1 MAGALPRIE
10 TSEPQTGIEQMTMT
24 AKTIEM
30 MPRRL
35 APLRQLVVGVDGGG
49 TRTRAA
55 VLNNG
60 RVLGEGSAGPSNP
73 LRVGIANGA
82 TAIREAVD
90 KACAAAR
97 IHRDDLVAAGVGL
110 AGVRRT
116 DIRARMHDVLVE
128 TLGIQNIEL
137 VTDGEIALYGATD
150 GHAGIVI
157 ISGTGS
163 ISVGVNRQ
171 GKRASAGGWG
181 PVAGDEGSG
190 SWIARRALQSV
201 ARACDGR
208 GPKTSLTEAAC
219 EFFQVATPDDLSTAI
234 YAPSMTNDRIA
245 AFSKNVIDAAREG
258 DDVAGEILH
267 EAGTEL
273 GRAAVTVIRKL
284 KMEQERFQIAFVGGV
299 FAAGELIVRPLR
311 EQVLRVARKAFIDN
325 PAFSPTIAA
334 GRMAQEH
341 LHPLPVAV

>member
-1 MAGALPRIE
+1 M
-10 TSEPQTGIEQMTMT
+10 
-24 AKTIEM
+24 K
-30 MPRRL
+30 
-35 APLRQLVVGVDGGG
+35 PLRLVPVRQFVVGVDGGG

-60 RVLGEGSAGPSNP
+60 RVLGEGSAGPSKP
-73 LRVGIANGA
+73 LRVGIGNGA
-82 TAIREAVD
+82 TAVREAVD

-163 ISVGVNRQ
+163 ISVGVNRH
-171 GKRASAGGWG
+171 GKRAYAGGWG

-190 SWIARRALQSV
+190 SWIARRALQAV
-201 ARACDGR
+201 ARATDG
-208 GPKTSLTEAAC
+208 GGAKTSLPQAAC
-219 EFFQVATPDDLSTAI
+219 EFFQVTTPDDLSTAI
-234 YAPSMTNDRIA
+234 YAPTITNDRIA
-245 AFSKNVIDAAREG
+245 GFSKLVIQAASDGDGVARDILQDAG
-258 DDVAGEILH
+258 K
-267 EAGTEL
+267 EL
-273 GRAAVTVIRKL
+273 AKAAVTVIHKL
-284 KMEQERFQIAFVGGV
+284 KMDQERFQVAFIGGV
-299 FAAGELIVRPLR
+299 FAAGELVTDALR
-311 EQVLRVARKAFIDN
+311 AQLVKHAPKAFVDN
-325 PAFSPTIAA
+325 PSFSPTVAA
-334 GRMAQEH
+334 GRMAQEN
-341 LHPLPVAV
+341 LQRLPVAV